1 MLLTEDLLKSM
12 IQEIHDDY
20 LTKVPSTADAP
31 ASDEELAMDALTD
44 ELVDIQLDIQEGVS
58 FMGKAMD
65 YEEFLSIVGNYVI
78 SYESRRGGQPNKY
91 LRKEIKQAVSAALAD
106 VPQMIADS
114 VAETLEDY
122 IEDDRYGGYGMSDS
136 PEMTGDYE

>member
-1 MLLTEDLLKSM
+1 
-12 IQEIHDDY
+12 
-20 LTKVPSTADAP
+20 
-31 ASDEELAMDALTD
+31 
-44 ELVDIQLDIQEGVS
+44 
-58 FMGKAMD
+58 MGKAMD
-65 YEEFLSIVGNYVI
+65 YEEFLTIVGNYVI

-91 LRKEIKQAVSAALAD
+91 LRKEIKQAVSTALAD